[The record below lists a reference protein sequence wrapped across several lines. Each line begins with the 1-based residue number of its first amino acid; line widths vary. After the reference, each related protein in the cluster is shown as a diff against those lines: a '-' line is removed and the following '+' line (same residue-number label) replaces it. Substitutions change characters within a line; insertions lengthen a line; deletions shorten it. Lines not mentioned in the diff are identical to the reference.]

1 MKTSAVLSSLSA
13 GAVLALSAV
22 LLPVSAAEVRWVNSV
37 AIPSGASGF
46 FNGKCGLIGCPAA
59 KPVSGSVSVGQTI
72 QGMKVGAIQCEKQTK
87 TMRGFPGGPKYVAIA
102 GTWNCKAS
110 VSRAAV
116 NMTPTENGGRP
127 YPWVIVVGAQL

>member
-1 MKTSAVLSSLSA
+1 MRPSDILSSISTAAILSLSSALLPASA
-13 GAVLALSAV
+13 G
-22 LLPVSAAEVRWVNSV
+22 EIRWVNSV
-37 AIPSGASGF
+37 AIPSGGTGL
-46 FNGKCGLIGCPAA
+46 FNGKCGLISCPSA